1 MYSSNKES
9 RLVLFASVLLFRA
22 GNALAPFLLLCGA
35 IAILVVI
42 SVLFFF
48 LVQGFARCII
58 NHNGCASVGLIF
70 LHAVAKPIVQTFF
83 FFCLPVVVLSL
94 SAHY

>member
-42 SVLFFF
+42 SVLFFSWYKA
-48 LVQGFARCII
+48 LHVASLII
-58 NHNGCASVGLIF
+58 T
-70 LHAVAKPIVQTFF
+70 AVPQWV
-83 FFCLPVVVLSL
+83 
-94 SAHY
+94 